1 LTAFFRTKPAGR
13 GQVETMNKAN
23 SSLPVSRTLRLA
35 AALLAVAA
43 LPWLT
48 GCVVVAAG
56 AVGAGAVAYVRGEL
70 ESSVE
75 ADLDTAYAAAQR
87 ALEKLEFARIEQRK
101 SGLDAQLV
109 HRTALDKRVEIKL
122 KKITDRLTKIEIRVG
137 IVGDQELSLTLLDKI
152 RAELD

>member
-1 LTAFFRTKPAGR
+1 MNNAHPYLPAARHLRLTAA
-13 GQVETMNKAN
+13 M
-23 SSLPVSRTLRLA
+23 
-35 AALLAVAA
+35 LAVAT

-75 ADLDTAYAAAQR
+75 ADLDATYAAAQR
-87 ALEKLEFARIEQRK
+87 ALDKLEFARIEQRK
-101 SGLDAQLV
+101 SGLDAQLIR
-109 HRTALDKRVEIKL
+109 RTALDKRVEIKL
-122 KKITDRLTKIEIRVG
+122 KKITERLTKIEIRIG

>member
-1 LTAFFRTKPAGR
+1 
-13 GQVETMNKAN
+13 MNQAN
-23 SSLPVSRTLRLA
+23 ASLPLSRYLRLM

-48 GCVVVAAG
+48 GCVIVAAG

-75 ADLDTAYAAAQR
+75 AGLDATYAAAQS
-87 ALEKLEFARIEQRK
+87 ALAKLEFAKIEQRK

-122 KKITDRLTKIEIRVG
+122 KKITERLTKIEIRIG

>member
-1 LTAFFRTKPAGR
+1 
-13 GQVETMNKAN
+13 MNKAN
-23 SSLPVSRTLRLA
+23 QSLPVSRYLRLA

-75 ADLDTAYAAAQR
+75 ADLDATYAAAQS
-87 ALEKLEFARIEQRK
+87 ALAKLEFARIEQRK

>member
-1 LTAFFRTKPAGR
+1 
-13 GQVETMNKAN
+13 MN
-23 SSLPVSRTLRLA
+23 LDSRRSNQTRPLRLVAILVLA
-35 AALLAVAA
+35 AV

-70 ESSVE
+70 AASVE
-75 ADLDTAYAAAQR
+75 ADLDSTYAAAQQ
-87 ALEKLEFARIEQRK
+87 ALEKLEFAKIDQRK

-122 KKITDRLTKIEIRVG
+122 KKVTDRLTKIEIRIG

>member
-1 LTAFFRTKPAGR
+1 MKHP
-13 GQVETMNKAN
+13 N
-23 SSLPVSRTLRLA
+23 SSSSVSRFVRPA

-70 ESSVE
+70 ESSLE
-75 ADLDTAYAAAQR
+75 ADLDTAYSAAQR
-87 ALEKLEFARIEQRK
+87 ALARLEFARIDQRK

-109 HRTALDKRVEIKL
+109 HRTALDKRIEIKL
-122 KKITDRLTKIEIRVG
+122 KKVTDRLTKIEIRVG
-137 IVGDQELSLTLLDKI
+137 LVGDQELSLTLLEKI
-152 RAELD
+152 RAEL

>member
-1 LTAFFRTKPAGR
+1 
-13 GQVETMNKAN
+13 MNKAN
-23 SSLPVSRTLRLA
+23 QSLPVARYFRLTV
-35 AALLAVAA
+35 ALLTVAA

-75 ADLDTAYAAAQR
+75 ADLDATYAATQR
-87 ALEKLEFARIEQRK
+87 ALEKLEFAKIDQRK

-122 KKITDRLTKIEIRVG
+122 KKITDRLTKIEIRIG
-137 IVGDQELSLTLLDKI
+137 LVGDQELSLTLLDKI